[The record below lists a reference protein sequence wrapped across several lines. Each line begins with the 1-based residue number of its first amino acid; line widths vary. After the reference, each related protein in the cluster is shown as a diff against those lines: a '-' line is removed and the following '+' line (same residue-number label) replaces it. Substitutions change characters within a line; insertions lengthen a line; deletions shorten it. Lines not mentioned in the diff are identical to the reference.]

1 MRILFCLTLALL
13 LWRLLKTSGKGRAE
27 RKRPSWLLCLPSQ
40 AYSSR
45 LLLSSYKAS
54 SRVGYVPGFSYGTM
68 PDPET
73 GREPSEDERT
83 VSWVEERFREL
94 GFNDRQAAV
103 LADARADWHEAK
115 RMLDRGCPHLDAV
128 DILT

>member
-1 MRILFCLTLALL
+1 M
-13 LWRLLKTSGKGRAE
+13 
-27 RKRPSWLLCLPSQ
+27 
-40 AYSSR
+40 
-45 LLLSSYKAS
+45 
-54 SRVGYVPGFSYGTM
+54 GYVPGFSYGTM